1 MAPIGSILVVVDF
14 KRSTDHTLRRA
25 ALLAAEHKAQLS
37 LLHVINPA
45 GCKPLCE
52 WLAHPTDIRIKLAQ
66 AKTTLDRCVAELAGR
81 HHLDVRAELRVGEA
95 QEEILRAAQ
104 RADLV
109 VVGAKGAN
117 PLRELLLGTAA
128 ERLVRTVRRPVLVV
142 KRPSLR
148 RYRRALVPL
157 DFAAS
162 SAAALQLATSVAP
175 EAAVH
180 AFHAVEPAWEMK
192 MRAADVAADVIDSHR
207 TSARQKAYRRL
218 HAFAADWAGP
228 RGVASFAVRQG
239 DAASLI
245 LDEEGRIGADLVVI
259 GKDGHSAMAAFL
271 LGSVVQ
277 RVLRGARSDTL
288 VVPRAMPAGRDALAD
303 REKAS
308 AWALAQRWADHL
320 SAARRDVEEAARR

>member
-45 GCKPLCE
+45 GRKPLCE
-52 WLAHPTDIRIKLAQ
+52 WLARPTDIRLRLAQ
-66 AKTTLDRCVAELAGR
+66 AKTTLDRCVAQLAGR
-81 HHLDVRAELRVGEA
+81 HHDVRAELRVGEA

-109 VVGAKGAN
+109 VVGGRGAN

-175 EAAVH
+175 RAAVH

-228 RGVASFAVRQG
+228 RGVASFAVRHG

-288 VVPRAMPAGRDALAD
+288 VVPRAMPAGRDPCPD

-320 SAARRDVEEAARR
+320 SAARRDVEESARR